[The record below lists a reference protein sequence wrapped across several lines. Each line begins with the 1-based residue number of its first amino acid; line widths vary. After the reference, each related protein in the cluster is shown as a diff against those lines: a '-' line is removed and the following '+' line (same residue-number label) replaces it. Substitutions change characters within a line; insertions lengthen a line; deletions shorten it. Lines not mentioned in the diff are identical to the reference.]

1 MTTKNYVAL
10 FRGLG
15 YPTAYLAFQNK
26 YKDNLKGTT
35 SFKKNGKE
43 LFVDY
48 YDINNTAVIV
58 GCVCIYIFQ
67 SSHLVIFIPCV

>member
-35 SFKKNGKE
+35 SFKKT
-43 LFVDY
+43 FY
-48 YDINNTAVIV
+48 QNNNLL
-58 GCVCIYIFQ
+58 GFC
-67 SSHLVIFIPCV
+67 